1 MKNKTKLI
9 KENSTPSCGAGP
21 IARIHVENIRLAY
34 VRSRQS
40 QVRSHLGRLAR
51 FSYECIIFS

>member
-21 IARIHVENIRLAY
+21 IARIHVENVRLA
-34 VRSRQS
+34 
-40 QVRSHLGRLAR
+40 
-51 FSYECIIFS
+51 